1 MSKQQRDTLDQMLRH
16 GTLDLGG
23 EIVEQRRIFAELMS
37 YVPLAADVRVEPAIL
52 GGVPVEIITIDGIET
67 DGTVLY
73 FHGGAYA
80 IGSAA
85 LSAGLASEVARRSGA
100 RVVSVDYRLAPEH
113 PYPAA
118 VDDAVAAYR
127 ALLDSGIP
135 ADKVVFAGESAGG
148 GLALAALLTVVEA
161 GLPRPAAVYVASP
174 WADLTTSGSSMT
186 TKAAAD
192 PSVTPEGLRIR
203 SKDYAGTVDP
213 AEHRLS
219 PVFADLTSFPPMLIQ
234 VGGNEVLLDDATRL
248 ANRAA
253 TDGVSVTL
261 EVTPDVPHVFVSF
274 AGMLDE
280 ADSALD
286 NAGRFLSAHL
296 DQAAQVVAGD
306 HIEH

>member
-1 MSKQQRDTLDQMLRH
+1 
-16 GTLDLGG
+16 
-23 EIVEQRRIFAELMS
+23 
-37 YVPLAADVRVEPAIL
+37 
-52 GGVPVEIITIDGIET
+52 
-67 DGTVLY
+67 
-73 FHGGAYA
+73 
-80 IGSAA
+80 
-85 LSAGLASEVARRSGA
+85 
-100 RVVSVDYRLAPEH
+100 VDYRLAPEH

-118 VDDAVAAYR
+118 VDDAIAAYR
-127 ALLDSGIP
+127 ALLGSGIP

-161 GLPRPAAVYVASP
+161 GLPRPAAIYLASP
-174 WADLTTSGSSMT
+174 WADLTTSGASMT

-192 PSVTPEGLRIR
+192 PSVTPDGLRIR
-203 SKDYAGTVDP
+203 SRDYAGTADP
-213 AEHRLS
+213 SGHRLS

-248 ANRAA
+248 ATRAA

-286 NAGRFLSAHL
+286 NAGRFLSGHL
-296 DQAAQVVAGD
+296 EQSA
-306 HIEH
+306 